1 MSGSVKDKVIIVT
14 GAGRGLGTAIAGDL
28 ARNGARVA
36 IADVNA
42 DNAASVADQI
52 KQAGGEAMSVAVDVS
67 DRQQVKA
74 MVAKVVD
81 TFGRLDVLFNNAGI
95 SQTCPFMEV
104 TEEDFNRIMTI
115 NGLGVLIG
123 TQEAVRQMIT
133 QGHGGK
139 IINTSSIA
147 GKQGWPDYAH
157 YCASKFAV
165 VSLTQSAAR
174 SFAKHGITVNCF
186 SPGVVATELWKQLD
200 DEALQHGITSKPEQ
214 LITEFS
220 ANVLLGRVSVPK
232 DIIGT
237 TTFLASDASDYI
249 TGQTIMV
256 DGGMVLI

>member
-14 GAGRGLGTAIAGDL
+14 GAGRGLGAGIAGDL

-36 IADVNA
+36 VADLNA
-42 DNAASVADQI
+42 ENAASVAEQI
-52 KQAGGEAMSVAVDVS
+52 KQAGGDATSVSVDVS
-67 DRQQVKA
+67 DRSQVKA
-74 MVAKVVD
+74 MIAKVVEK
-81 TFGRLDVLFNNAGI
+81 FGRLDVLFNNAGI
-95 SQTCPFMEV
+95 SQTCPFMDV
-104 TEEDFNRIMTI
+104 TEEDFTRIYKV
-115 NGLGVLIG
+115 NSLGVLIG
-123 TQEAVRQMIT
+123 TQEAVRQMRA

-139 IINTSSIA
+139 IVNTASIA

-165 VSLTQSAAR
+165 VALTQAAAR
-174 SFAKHGITVNCF
+174 SFAGDRITVNCF
-186 SPGVVATELWKQLD
+186 APGVVATELWKQLD
-200 DEALQHGITSKPEQ
+200 EEAIQHGITSKPEQ

-232 DIIGT
+232 DIVGV

>member
-1 MSGSVKDKVIIVT
+1 MSGSVKEKIIIVT
-14 GAGRGLGTAIAGDL
+14 GAGRGLGAGIAGDL

-36 IADVNA
+36 VADLNA
-42 DNAASVADQI
+42 DNAGSVAEQI
-52 KQAGGEAMSVAVDVS
+52 RQAGGDAISVGVDVS
-67 DRQQVKA
+67 DRVQVKE
-74 MVAKVVD
+74 MIAKVVEKY
-81 TFGRLDVLFNNAGI
+81 GRLDVLFNNAGI
-95 SQTCPFMEV
+95 SQTCPFMDV
-104 TEEDFNRIMTI
+104 TEEDFTRIYKV
-115 NGLGVLIG
+115 NSLGVLIG
-123 TQEAVRQMIT
+123 TQEAVRQMRA

-139 IINTSSIA
+139 IVNTASIA

-165 VSLTQSAAR
+165 VALTQAAAR
-174 SFAKHGITVNCF
+174 SFAKDGITVNCF

-200 DEALQHGITSKPEQ
+200 DDALQHGITSKPEQ

-220 ANVLLGRVSVPK
+220 SNILLGRVSVPK
-232 DIIGT
+232 DIVGV